1 MNEPIT
7 VRVVVADER
16 DATFFDLARPQ
27 APLEARGSLH
37 NDAARP
43 DRELETDRPGRRFG
57 GTHGNR
63 HAVDGERST
72 ERHEMELFAKQVCQE
87 IDGARTRH
95 EFDRLVLIAGP
106 RMLGLL
112 REALPAPCQAVVAA
126 EVAKDFSLEQVD
138 SIRDAVPRE
147 VFLH

>member
-1 MNEPIT
+1 VN

-16 DATFFDLARPQ
+16 EANFFDLPKPHADPQ
-27 APLEARGSLH
+27 ARESLH

-43 DRELETDRPGRRFG
+43 DRELETDRPGRRFSGNG
-57 GTHGNR
+57 GNSR

-72 ERHEMELFAKQVCQE
+72 ERHELELFALRVART

-95 EFDRLVLIAGP
+95 EFDRLVLMAGP

-112 REALPAPCQAVVAA
+112 REALPAACRSVVAA
-126 EVAKDFSLEQVD
+126 EVPKDFVHHD
-138 SIRDAVPRE
+138 IATIRDAVPRAA
-147 VFLH
+147 FLN